1 VSSAL
6 LVAAGFALLT
16 LPGLLLGVA
25 LGLRGWVLVGSA
37 PALTVGAA
45 GVLAAWF
52 GVTGIPWSGVSTAV
66 GLLALCAVAAACA
79 RPWRR
84 GPAQVDV
91 AYGVHHHLAIGAAL
105 AGTAAVGALAVK
117 RGTIGLEGIPQYW
130 DAMFHA
136 NAVRFIAQAGD
147 ASSSALSAVAQP
159 ANPDYYYPHTFH
171 VLGALLFDA
180 GVQPAQVV
188 LNTLAACLPAVFA
201 LSLVALLRV
210 VLPRPAMVFGG
221 ALVAGMFTAFPYD
234 LIQYGPLLPLALA
247 IAVSPA
253 ACALLV
259 LLVRSPAVGAGI
271 GLAVAAVG
279 LLTTHPSAA
288 VATGIL
294 MALLLLAGQRGDRPW
309 RDRRTLSAVVLTAL
323 GALVLALPSMRGLT
337 GVAGNATHIDWPAVV
352 TPGSAVG
359 ELILFN
365 HETLFPQWWLAAL
378 TLLGAVAALR
388 NAALRPFLAAAGVF
402 LALFVLAAAYD
413 TPASALLTAVWWN
426 DRWRLAALFVVPAA
440 VLAAAGLV
448 SIKDGAQALTGR
460 LPRGLPARAVAAR
473 GPLIVGVLAV
483 VLVALTQT
491 GYLARNTREISL
503 PYRDGPTVS
512 AAEEAAYAELARL
525 WDGGTVLND
534 PADGSPWAYALE
546 GLPLVFKTPLTQPSS
561 PEQFGKDRITL
572 LEDFARDRESRQVV
586 DAVDDLDVRW
596 VLVGEGFATD
606 TVSRAP
612 GLENLEDAP
621 GLTEVWAN
629 DGATIYRVERGAS

>member
-6 LVAAGFALLT
+6 YVVAAFALLS
-16 LPGLLLGVA
+16 LPGLLFGVA
-25 LGLRGWVLVGSA
+25 LGLRGWVLLGCA
-37 PALTVGAA
+37 PALTVGLA

-52 GVTGIPWSGVSTAV
+52 GLTGIRWSGTSTVV
-66 GLLALCAVAAACA
+66 GLLVLSAAAAACT

-84 GPAQVDV
+84 GPTRVDLR
-91 AYGVHHHLAIGAAL
+91 YGLHHHLAIGAAL

-117 RGTIGLEGIPQYW
+117 RGTVGLHGIPQYW

-136 NAVRFIAQAGD
+136 NAVRFIAESGD
-147 ASSSALSAVAQP
+147 AAPSALSAITQP
-159 ANPDYYYPHTFH
+159 ANPHYYYPHTFH

-180 GVQPAQVV
+180 GIQPAQVV

-210 VLPRPAMVFGG
+210 VQPRPATVFAV

-234 LIQYGPLLPLALA
+234 MIQYGPLLPLALA

-259 LLVRSPAVGAGI
+259 LLVRSPSVGLGL

-279 LLTTHPSAA
+279 LLTTHPSVA

-294 MALLLLAGQRGDRPW
+294 MALLLVAGPRTDRPW
-309 RDRRTLSAVVLTAL
+309 HERRRLIALALTAV
-323 GALVLALPSMRGLT
+323 GALVLAFPSIRGIT
-337 GVAGNATHIDWPAVV
+337 GVAGNATAIDWPVAA

-359 ELILFN
+359 QLILFN
-365 HETLFPQWWLAAL
+365 FETTYPQWWLAAL

-388 NAALRPFLAAAGVF
+388 STALRPFLAAAGVF
-402 LALFVLAAAYD
+402 LALFVLAASYD

-426 DRWRLAALFVVPAA
+426 DRWRLAALYVVPAA

-448 SIKDGAQALTGR
+448 WLKDRLQGLTERWGR
-460 LPRGLPARAVAAR
+460 RLPARAVAAR
-473 GPLIVGVLAV
+473 GSAIVAVLAI
-483 VLVALTQT
+483 VLVLLTQT
-491 GYLARNTREISL
+491 AYLARNTREVSL
-503 PYRDGPTVS
+503 PYNNGPTVS
-512 AAEEAAYAELARL
+512 AGEEAAYAELARL

-534 PADGSPWAYALE
+534 PADGSPWAYALH

-561 PEQFGKDRITL
+561 PDQFGKDRITL
-572 LEDFARDRESRQVV
+572 LEDFSWDRGSRRVD
-586 DAVDDLDVRW
+586 DAVADLDVRW
-596 VLVGEGFATD
+596 VVVGNGFATD
-606 TVSRAP
+606 TVFRAP
-612 GLENLEDAP
+612 GLENLDRTP
-621 GLTEVWAN
+621 GLTKVWSN
-629 DGATIYRVERGAS
+629 EEATIYRVERGAS